1 MINAETPK
9 NELLRLQSLY
19 NLQIL
24 DTMAEERFDRITR
37 IAQGLFKVPIA
48 LVSLIDKDREWFKSK
63 YGLHV
68 QQTPR
73 SISFGAHTILQEEVM
88 IVNDAQQDIRFKDNP
103 LVIGEP
109 KIRFY
114 LGCPLQIDGQFN
126 IGTLC
131 LMNDIVPQLNGL
143 GHIDLNIVKELATA
157 VSKEFITNRYATT
170 DSLTEISNRQG
181 LLTIGRQI
189 LKLCTRYD
197 KSLMLL
203 YFDITELK
211 SINKEFGYDEGDKV
225 LKTFAQFLLS
235 NFRHSDA
242 IARLEGDKFCVLCP
256 GMQEENI
263 SGVLKRLQ
271 NKFTTLKYEHP
282 VNFTMGHI
290 QYNRLKHFAL
300 AAILEEAEKKI
311 YETKMYH

>member
-9 NELLRLQSLY
+9 NELQRLQSLY
-19 NLQIL
+19 DLQIL

-48 LVSLIDKDREWFKSK
+48 LISLIDKDREWFKSK

-68 QQTPR
+68 QEIPR
-73 SISFGAHTILQEEVM
+73 PISFGAHTILQEEVM
-88 IVNDAQQDIRFKDNP
+88 IVNDTQQDIRFKDNP

-131 LMNDIVPQLNGL
+131 LMNDHPPQLNSL
-143 GHIDLNIVKELATA
+143 EHIDLNIMKELAKT
-157 VSKEFITNRYATT
+157 VSKEFITNRYATM
-170 DSLTEISNRQG
+170 DALTEISNRQG

-189 LKLCTRYD
+189 MKLCTRYD
-197 KSLMLL
+197 KGLMLL
-203 YFDITELK
+203 YFDVTQLK
-211 SINKEFGYDEGDKV
+211 SINKEFGYDEGDKI
-225 LKTFAQFLLS
+225 LKTFAQLLLS
-235 NFRHSDA
+235 NFRNSDA
-242 IARLEGDKFCVLCP
+242 IARLEGDKFGVLCP
-256 GMQEENI
+256 GMREGNI

-271 NKFTTLKYEHP
+271 NKLAALNPEHP
-282 VNFTMGHI
+282 INFTMGHI

-300 AAILEEAEKKI
+300 TAIIEEAEKKI